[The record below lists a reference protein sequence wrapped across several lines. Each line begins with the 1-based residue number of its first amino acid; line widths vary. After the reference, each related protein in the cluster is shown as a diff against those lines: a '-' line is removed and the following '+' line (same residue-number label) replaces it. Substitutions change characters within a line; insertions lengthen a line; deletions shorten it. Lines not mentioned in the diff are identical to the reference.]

1 DVLPHRIT
9 FTIGG
14 TDYYSTEIRNVAKI
28 RQDVEDLWGCGPEQI
43 KVDLGQSCVLRAIA
57 ILLKNARNMGA
68 RDITVREQG
77 DSDTDVDIQ
86 DPYEGPTLAPGDY
99 DTDVDMEDL
108 CKSPTPAPAPTLGFA
123 PATYYNLAV
132 KQKAIY
138 QPTFK
143 HRCWME
149 GQKSVVPDGIE
160 STSDIETKLP
170 SQRSGGVSLAI
181 YLTEL
186 EKVQGRLNEFYNG
199 NNRLM
204 KHKWDV
210 IMARDEDS
218 QSVYSMCLAG
228 RSTGRE
234 MKSTRLLLRSVW
246 ASFDQDETFIFLYF
260 VQK

>member
-1 DVLPHRIT
+1 
-9 FTIGG
+9 
-14 TDYYSTEIRNVAKI
+14 
-28 RQDVEDLWGCGPEQI
+28 
-43 KVDLGQSCVLRAIA
+43 
-57 ILLKNARNMGA
+57 MGA

-204 KHKWDV
+204 KHKWD
-210 IMARDEDS
+210 
-218 QSVYSMCLAG
+218 
-228 RSTGRE
+228 
-234 MKSTRLLLRSVW
+234 RLLNVLGGSIDRKGDEVNKVVIEIRLGKFRSRRDFHLCMSPSSCTLFRRPGPSVTSW
-246 ASFDQDETFIFLYF
+246 LG
-260 VQK
+260 